1 MWQNGM
7 ALAAGEGS
15 AARRLTA
22 SGLVLSETWD
32 RTALG
37 SPRSAGR

>member
-15 AARRLTA
+15 AARRTSA
-22 SGLVLSETWD
+22 SGFVLSGTED
-32 RTALG
+32 RTALR
-37 SPRSAGR
+37 SPKPAGG